1 MYARRFRC
9 CHSSSTNFWCIS
21 ARPKVSPAFQSRH
34 SLLSTKEEKR
44 IQDNLPDLVW
54 ERNGGIGALSVAA
67 SLELAGEAPLAEEGE
82 EFSIESDDTAADEG
96 MLSWERDLL
105 EDAGDAGT

>member
-1 MYARRFRC
+1 MPFELHEFLVYLCAPKGQPCF
-9 CHSSSTNFWCIS
+9 SSRATASFL
-21 ARPKVSPAFQSRH
+21 Q
-34 SLLSTKEEKR
+34 KR